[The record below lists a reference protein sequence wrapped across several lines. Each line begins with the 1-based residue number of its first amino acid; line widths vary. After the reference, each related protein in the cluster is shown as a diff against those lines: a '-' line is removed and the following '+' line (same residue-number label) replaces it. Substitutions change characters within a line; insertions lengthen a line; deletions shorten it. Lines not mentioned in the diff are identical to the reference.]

1 MATAKKTE
9 ADLVIEIA
17 SGLAVEL
24 FIQSLQH
31 SKDEKGH
38 DWALCSAD
46 FLIDT
51 SFTFA
56 QKLVDKIAKVG
67 DENS

>member
-1 MATAKKTE
+1 MEEKTE

-17 SGLAVEL
+17 SGVAVEL
-24 FIQSLQH
+24 FIKSLEH
-31 SKDEKGH
+31 SSNDKGH
-38 DWALCSAD
+38 DWSLCSID

-67 DENS
+67 NENS